1 MYEKS
6 TACNPCE
13 IQPHNAPSNVPTLNV
28 PTLIGALKDLAE
40 AIDALEQTIVPYT
53 EIPLRFL
60 LEGDYEAP
68 PKMEMQPPTNNVI
81 EKIVVMRKRVQY
93 SIDMISNNIDRL
105 CDVIGNN

>member
-1 MYEKS
+1 MYEKKS

-13 IQPHNAPSNVPTLNV
+13 IQPHNA

-53 EIPLRFL
+53 ETPLQFL
-60 LEGDYEAP
+60 LDGDYEAS

-81 EKIVVMRKRVQY
+81 EQIVVMRKRVQY
-93 SIDMISNNIDRL
+93 SIDMIHNNILRL

>member
-1 MYEKS
+1 MYEKKS

-13 IQPHNAPSNVPTLNV
+13 IQPHNA

-53 EIPLRFL
+53 ETPLQFL

-81 EKIVVMRKRVQY
+81 EQIVVMRKRVQY
-93 SIDMISNNIDRL
+93 SIDMIHNNILRL

>member
-13 IQPHNAPSNVPTLNV
+13 TQPHNV
-28 PTLIGALKDLAE
+28 PTLIGALKDLAD
-40 AIDALEQTIVPYT
+40 AIDHLEQTIVPYT
-53 EIPLRFL
+53 ETPLQFL

-68 PKMEMQPPTNNVI
+68 PKMEMQPHTNNVI
-81 EKIVVMRKRVQY
+81 EQIVMMRKRVQY
-93 SIDMISNNIDRL
+93 SIDMIHNNIRRL

>member
-6 TACNPCE
+6 TACYPCE
-13 IQPHNAPSNVPTLNV
+13 IQPHNA
-28 PTLIGALKDLAE
+28 PTLIGALKDLAD
-40 AIDALEQTIVPYT
+40 AIDHLEQTIVPYT
-53 EIPLRFL
+53 ETPLQFF

-81 EKIVVMRKRVQY
+81 EQIVMMRKRVQY
-93 SIDMISNNIDRL
+93 SIDMIHNNIRRL

>member
-1 MYEKS
+1 MYEKKS

-13 IQPHNAPSNVPTLNV
+13 IQPHNA

-53 EIPLRFL
+53 EIPLQFL
-60 LEGDYEAP
+60 VEGDYEAP

-81 EKIVVMRKRVQY
+81 EQIVVMRKRVQY
-93 SIDMISNNIDRL
+93 SIDMIHNNICRL

>member
-13 IQPHNAPSNVPTLNV
+13 TQPHNV

-40 AIDALEQTIVPYT
+40 VIDALEQTIVPYT
-53 EIPLRFL
+53 ETPLQYL

-68 PKMEMQPPTNNVI
+68 PKMEMQPHTNNVI
-81 EKIVVMRKRVQY
+81 EQIVVMRKRVQY
-93 SIDMISNNIDRL
+93 SIDMISNNIRRL

>member
-13 IQPHNAPSNVPTLNV
+13 TQPHNV

-40 AIDALEQTIVPYT
+40 VIDALEQTIVPYT
-53 EIPLRFL
+53 ETPLQYL

-68 PKMEMQPPTNNVI
+68 PKMEMQPHTNNVI
-81 EKIVVMRKRVQY
+81 EQIVVMRKRVQY
-93 SIDMISNNIDRL
+93 SIDMISNNIRRL
-105 CDVIGNN
+105 CDVIGNY

>member
-13 IQPHNAPSNVPTLNV
+13 IQPHNV

-53 EIPLRFL
+53 ETPLQFL

-68 PKMEMQPPTNNVI
+68 QKMEMQPPTNNVI
-81 EKIVVMRKRVQY
+81 EQIVVMRKRVQY
-93 SIDMISNNIDRL
+93 SIDMIHNNIRRL
-105 CDVIGNN
+105 CDVIGSN

>member
-1 MYEKS
+1 MNEKS
-6 TACNPCE
+6 TACNPCK
-13 IQPHNAPSNVPTLNV
+13 IQPHNA

-53 EIPLRFL
+53 ETPLQFL

-68 PKMEMQPPTNNVI
+68 PKMEMQQPNTNNII
-81 EKIVVMRKRVQY
+81 EQIVVMRKRVQY
-93 SIDMISNNIDRL
+93 SHDMIHNNIRRL

>member
-13 IQPHNAPSNVPTLNV
+13 IQPHNA

-53 EIPLRFL
+53 ETPLQFL

-81 EKIVVMRKRVQY
+81 EQIVVMRKRVQY
-93 SIDMISNNIDRL
+93 SIDMIHNNILRL

>member
-1 MYEKS
+1 MYEKKS

-13 IQPHNAPSNVPTLNV
+13 IQPHNA

-53 EIPLRFL
+53 EIPLQFL
-60 LEGDYEAP
+60 VEGDYEAP
-68 PKMEMQPPTNNVI
+68 EKKEMQPPTNNVI
-81 EKIVVMRKRVQY
+81 EQIVVMRKRVQY
-93 SIDMISNNIDRL
+93 SIDMIHNNICRL